1 MQHHRKYPSG
11 RTLVPRSDVC
21 AHQTAGVVGVLCFE
35 SGVASDDYYRGAQRR
50 PHPLLIFRRHTRISF
65 AWNTP
70 SKFPCKSS
78 SSYALVPM
86 DFLTRAFRNF
96 RANFALNARLKSLNA
111 KFRRYTS

>member
-50 PHPLLIFRRHTRISF
+50 PHPLLIFRTGVTLGYPLRGIPPASSLANLPARMRWCRWISLRELLEISARISH
-65 AWNTP
+65 
-70 SKFPCKSS
+70 
-78 SSYALVPM
+78 
-86 DFLTRAFRNF
+86 
-96 RANFALNARLKSLNA
+96 
-111 KFRRYTS
+111 